1 MADIGATYDPGEEPR
16 TTFDYFMQNLGASSI
31 PMLGVVGKTS
41 RMAIPLFTEASA
53 SAGGA
58 VGGKAMQQ
66 TEWGQQNPELAR
78 AAGELTG
85 GLMGAS
91 PGAVGRVVKSYATQG
106 PPLIRAA
113 KAPMRGAWA
122 RKRAARSI
130 GEQAEDPEGALR
142 SLQRSRGVDEEAGL
156 TAAQKT
162 DDPGIAAMRRQV
174 EADLGDE
181 ARFGRYQQSRA
192 TQGLKS
198 SAVPSE
204 ESGEDVQ
211 QFLEETLRRRGE
223 EAQRAVQR
231 AARTDDPA
239 TYNAMARQKIEQ
251 AYEAARKEES
261 RIWGDLPEGKA
272 VKPTNTIRT
281 YKEEVQNITEGGDLN
296 EVDKFAQRKLGK
308 LHKATKPAKSF
319 EVGNEE
325 TIDPESLAFSH
336 EIDEGFD
343 YVAKRGEE
351 AAKDPIITTS
361 AGEIINGNARAAN
374 ALEKGE
380 DVTAIQ
386 VDIAPDEA
394 EELDSISAAINV
406 LKGNYERA
414 ARDIFEGHGQVREF
428 EDIANILRER
438 GEISEE
444 AASYLKSFK
453 LDDLKAPSES
463 TLAGGELIG
472 AKKKSATP
480 KALHQF
486 YSQLGRRVRKL
497 SEEGGNSNKI
507 RILNRLRSS
516 ILDDLEMSDV
526 GDEYRKAIEFSKR
539 LNEKFTSGS
548 LGKVLGF
555 QRGQATP
562 ETMTLDDLI
571 GAGKQQARERLRQ
584 VLDATPQAEEDI
596 KDFIRSRFAM
606 QSIDEKTGRIN
617 SRSGQ
622 KFLKQN
628 RNLLDAFPDL
638 KKELGNAVQKQKRV
652 DQLVG
657 VSDVSEMSP
666 LAKQKAAASLYLG
679 KEDPNDAL
687 KSVISS
693 GKKHGRTTQYFKE
706 LKQQVGKDPTGK
718 AQKGLKNAVVSELLE
733 HSRRAGKEAED
744 PVTAEQF
751 ISGRIFLKRLG
762 DLERPLT
769 ESGLMTKEQVDR
781 LKRIGQA
788 FRKLETEQQAG
799 KAGMITT
806 DAPGR
811 LLDTISQIVGAQIGG
826 KLGATSTGGSL
837 QFAEIASSR
846 MKQLMRS
853 ITADEAR
860 NLLIKATRDDQLMQD
875 LLKDWQKLSAEQ
887 QQKLATRVWN
897 KTKSLGSRVKRRT
910 EQASAPAGAVS
921 PPLVSAGRE
930 AQGDV
935 DKQRLKRRLQNMR
948 ATQPNRSAAGN
959 VRQSIEDLEK
969 MYQRVDSMSEEEL
982 DELIN
987 RYGAGKR

>member
-1 MADIGATYDPGEEPR
+1 MPSLEEQKRKLKARLQKGEGEEPSGESPGLVSQMIDPYARAARSFNVGLAQMLGLPGTAADALRSVMGYEQGSLLPSGRELQKAMADIGATYEPGEEPR

-31 PMLGVVGKTS
+31 PMLGVVGKTG

-122 RKRAARSI
+122 RKRAARSV

-174 EADLGDE
+174 EADLSDE

-231 AARTDDPA
+231 AARTDEPK
-239 TYNAMARQKIEQ
+239 TYNALARQKIEQ
-251 AYEAARKEES
+251 AYEQARKQEN
-261 RIWGDLPEGKA
+261 RIWGQLPEGGA
-272 VKPTNTIRT
+272 VRPSSTVEV
-281 YKEEVQNITEGGDLN
+281 YQEELRNITEGGDIK
-296 EVDKFAQRKLGK
+296 EIDQFARQKLGRLNK
-308 LHKATKPAKSF
+308 
-319 EVGNEE
+319 
-325 TIDPESLAFSH
+325 
-336 EIDEGFD
+336 
-343 YVAKRGEE
+343 
-351 AAKDPIITTS
+351 
-361 AGEIINGNARAAN
+361 
-374 ALEKGE
+374 KGRL
-380 DVTAIQ
+380 V
-386 VDIAPDEA
+386 
-394 EELDSISAAINV
+394 
-406 LKGNYERA
+406 
-414 ARDIFEGHGQVREF
+414 
-428 EDIANILRER
+428 
-438 GEISEE
+438 
-444 AASYLKSFK
+444 
-453 LDDLKAPSES
+453 
-463 TLAGGELIG
+463 GGELVG
-472 AKKKSATP
+472 PRKQSASP

-486 YSQLGRRVRKL
+486 YSKLGRRVREL
-497 SEEGGNSNKI
+497 SEQGGQSNKI
-507 RILNRLRSS
+507 RILNRLRQAVLED
-516 ILDDLEMSDV
+516 LDASEA
-526 GDEYRKAIEFSKR
+526 GEQYRKAIEFSKR

-571 GAGKQQARERLRQ
+571 GAGGQQARERLRQ

-606 QSIDEKTGRIN
+606 QSINEKTGRIN

-657 VSDVSEMSP
+657 VGDVSEMSP
-666 LAKQKAAASLYLG
+666 LSKQNAAASLYLG
-679 KEDPNDAL
+679 KEDPHDAL
-687 KSVISS
+687 RSVITS

-733 HSRRAGKEAED
+733 YSRRVGKEAED

-751 ISGRIFLKRLG
+751 ISGRTFLKRLG

-811 LLDTISQIVGAQIGG
+811 LLDTISQFAGAQIGG
-826 KLGATSTGGSL
+826 ELGASSTGGSL
-837 QFAEIASSR
+837 QFAQMASSR

-860 NLLIKATRDDQLMQD
+860 NLLIKSTRDDQLMQD

-887 QQKLATRVWN
+887 QKKLATRVWN
-897 KTKSLGSRVKRRT
+897 KTKNLGSRVKRRT

-935 DKQRLKRRLQNMR
+935 DKQRLKRKLQDMR